1 MSRHIE
7 AHSVT
12 RGHVVTV
19 CHPSDGRRRELPAL
33 TLGGLALEL
42 AGMIRDALP
51 AALVSIVRIDLPPS
65 KRPDAEQQTDTIKR
79 LVIEARDAEQPGRAF
94 LSASGFWPHAVPTA
108 KE

>member
-1 MSRHIE
+1 MSCQSQHQ
-7 AHSVT
+7 ALT

-19 CHPSDGRRRELPAL
+19 CHPIDGRRRELPAL

-42 AGMIRDALP
+42 AGMVRDAMP
-51 AALVSIVRIDLPPS
+51 SALVSIVRIDLPPS

-79 LVIEARDAEQPGRAF
+79 LVIEAREAERPGHAF
-94 LSASGFWPHAVPTA
+94 LSASGYWPQPDQTA